1 MANDVKGS
9 TTGCIEKALQIDAV
23 PSLDLEEIKHNGNIV
38 SFEGEYYIF
47 IDGKW
52 IKLGKQPISPGPKL
66 SEAEI
71 EDIEPEEVS
80 NNGAYYHSRLFF
92 YPLNIIKIV
101 TVIFCGIA
109 LMYSL
114 FIQSETVAATLAGG
128 LLTYL
133 SRGSSGSTTNNY
145 QKNDK

>member
-52 IKLGKQPISPGPKL
+52 TKLGKQPISPGPKL
-66 SEAEI
+66 SETEI
-71 EDIEPEEVS
+71 EDMEPEEMS
-80 NNGAYYHSRLFF
+80 SINGTHSRLFF

>member
-52 IKLGKQPISPGPKL
+52 TKLGKEPTIPGPKL
-66 SEAEI
+66 SDAEI
-71 EDIEPEEVS
+71 EDMEPEEMS
-80 NNGAYYHSRLFF
+80 SINGTHSRLFF

>member
-52 IKLGKQPISPGPKL
+52 TKLGKQPISPGPKL

-71 EDIEPEEVS
+71 EDMEPEEMS
-80 NNGAYYHSRLFF
+80 SINGTHSRLFF

>member
-9 TTGCIEKALQIDAV
+9 TTGCIEKALQIDTV

-52 IKLGKQPISPGPKL
+52 TKLGKQPIGPGPKL

-71 EDIEPEEVS
+71 EDMEPEEMS
-80 NNGAYYHSRLFF
+80 SINGTHSRLFF